1 MNELERISY
10 RAKMAS
16 RVLSTTSPKV
26 KSNVLKYA
34 AVQVKKNAQK
44 IENANKK
51 DLKIAKSKGLDDA
64 MIDRLLLDKSRIND
78 IAKSLNEIAKW
89 PDPVGKIINKTKRP
103 NGLVIQKVS
112 VPIGVLLVIY
122 ESRPNVTTDASALC
136 LKSGNSVILKC
147 GSESLNSSK
156 ALLNCLQAS
165 LEKYKLPYYSVQ
177 LLATSSR
184 KAVTD
189 LLKMDEYIDVVIP
202 RGGKSLIKAIS
213 KISKIPVL
221 KHLDGICHTYVD
233 NIPDISMVT
242 KVVLNA
248 KMRRTGI
255 CGATETL
262 LLNANNIQYTD
273 CVSILDDLIDAGCE
287 VRVDE
292 YLHKYLTNPNYA
304 FNCVFV
310 NLKKIK
316 KTTSKDWD
324 TEYLAPIISV
334 RLVTGVKAAIE
345 HINRHG
351 SKHTDAIITSN
362 KKNAELFLNSVD
374 SSIVMH
380 NTSTQF
386 ADGGEF
392 GMGAEIGISTGKL
405 HARGPVGADQLTTF
419 KYLVKGKGQLRS

>member
-1 MNELERISY
+1 MNKLQKIAELS
-10 RAKMAS
+10 KKAS
-16 RVLSTTSPKV
+16 RILSTTSPKI
-26 KSNVLKYA
+26 KSNIIKYA
-34 AVQVKKNAQK
+34 AKQIKKDVTK
-44 IENANKK
+44 IENANRK

-64 MIDRLLLDKSRIND
+64 MIDRLLLDKSRINA
-78 IAKSLNEIAKW
+78 ISKSLNEISKW
-89 PDPVGKIINKTKRP
+89 PDPVGKIINKWKRP
-103 NGLVIQKVS
+103 NGLEIQKIS

-156 ALLNCLQAS
+156 ALLTCIHAGLK
-165 LEKYKLPYYSVQ
+165 KYKLPTSCVE
-177 LLATSSR
+177 LLTSSNR
-184 KAVTD
+184 KSVSS
-189 LLKMDEYIDVVIP
+189 LLKMDDYIDVVIP

-233 NIPDISMVT
+233 DTSNLSMAR

-262 LLNANNIQYTD
+262 LLKD
-273 CVSILDDLIDAGCE
+273 DILDTDAVCIIHDLIDAGCE
-287 VRVDE
+287 VRGDE
-292 YLHKYLTNPNYA
+292 YIAKYVLDPYYN
-304 FNCVFV
+304 
-310 NLKKIK
+310 KIK
-316 KTTSKDWD
+316 KANSKDWQ
-324 TEYLAPIISV
+324 TEYLAPIISIKA
-334 RLVTGVKAAIE
+334 VKNVKEAIQ
-345 HINRHG
+345 HINQYG
-351 SKHTDAIITSN
+351 SNHTDAIITSN
-362 KKNAELFLNSVD
+362 KKNAELFLKEVD
-374 SSIVMH
+374 SAIVMH

-419 KYLVKGKGQLRS
+419 KYVVKGQGQLRS

>member
-1 MNELERISY
+1 MNKLQKITELS
-10 RAKMAS
+10 KKAS
-16 RVLSTTSPKV
+16 RILSTTSPKI

-34 AVQVKKNAQK
+34 AQQVKKNLKK

-51 DLKIAKSKGLDDA
+51 DLKIAKSKGLDNA
-64 MIDRLLLDKSRIND
+64 MIDRLLLDKSRINA
-78 IAKSLNEIAKW
+78 IAKSLYEIAKW
-89 PDPVGKIINKTKRP
+89 PDPVGKLLNKTKRP
-103 NGLVIQKVS
+103 NGLEIHKIS

-156 ALLNCLQAS
+156 ALLNCLHTS
-165 LEKYKLPYYSVQ
+165 LKKYKLPTNCIE
-177 LLATSSR
+177 LLATSNR
-184 KAVTD
+184 KAVAD
-189 LLKMDEYIDVVIP
+189 LLRMDEHIDVVIP

-221 KHLDGICHTYVD
+221 KHLDGICHTYVE
-233 NIPDISMVT
+233 NITNIKITSD
-242 KVVLNA
+242 VVLNA

-262 LLNANNIQYTD
+262 LLNKNLKTAD
-273 CVSILDDLIDAGCE
+273 ILKIVHDLFEAGCE
-287 VRVDE
+287 IRLDE
-292 YLHKYLTNPNYA
+292 YLHKTVSDPYYKK
-304 FNCVFV
+304 
-310 NLKKIK
+310 LKKAN
-316 KTTSKDWD
+316 SKDWD
-324 TEYLAPIISV
+324 TEYLAPIISIKTVKNV
-334 RLVTGVKAAIE
+334 REAIE
-345 HINRHG
+345 HINQHG
-351 SKHTDAIITSN
+351 SNHTDAIITSN
-362 KKNAELFLNSVD
+362 KRSAELFLNSVN

-419 KYLVKGKGQLRS
+419 KYVVKGKGQLRP

>member
-1 MNELERISY
+1 MNKLQKIAELS
-10 RAKMAS
+10 KKAS
-16 RVLSTTSPKV
+16 RILSTTSPKI
-26 KSNVLKYA
+26 KSNILKYA
-34 AVQVKKNAQK
+34 AKQIKKDVTK
-44 IENANKK
+44 IENANRK

-64 MIDRLLLDKSRIND
+64 MIDRLLLDKSRINA
-78 IAKSLNEIAKW
+78 ISKSLNEISKW
-89 PDPVGKIINKTKRP
+89 PDPVGKIINKWKRP
-103 NGLVIQKVS
+103 NGLEIQKIS

-156 ALLNCLQAS
+156 ALLACIHAGLK
-165 LEKYKLPYYSVQ
+165 KYKLPTSCVE
-177 LLATSSR
+177 LLASSNR
-184 KAVTD
+184 KSVSS
-189 LLKMDEYIDVVIP
+189 LLKMDDYIDVVIP

-233 NIPDISMVT
+233 DTSNLSMAR

-262 LLNANNIQYTD
+262 LLKDDIHVNDAVCI
-273 CVSILDDLIDAGCE
+273 IHDLIDAGCE
-287 VRVDE
+287 VRGDE
-292 YLHKYLTNPNYA
+292 YIAKYVLDPYYN
-304 FNCVFV
+304 
-310 NLKKIK
+310 KIK
-316 KTTSKDWD
+316 KANSKDWQ
-324 TEYLAPIISV
+324 TEYLAPIISIKA
-334 RLVTGVKAAIE
+334 VKNVKEAIQ
-345 HINRHG
+345 HINQYG
-351 SKHTDAIITSN
+351 SNHTDAIITSN
-362 KKNAELFLNSVD
+362 KKNAELFLKEVD

-419 KYLVKGKGQLRS
+419 KYVVKGQGQLRS

>member
-1 MNELERISY
+1 LNKLEKKAELS
-10 RAKMAS
+10 KKAS

-34 AVQVKKNAQK
+34 AKEIKKNTTK

-64 MIDRLLLDKSRIND
+64 MIDRLLLDKSRINA

-89 PDPVGKIINKTKRP
+89 PDPVGKIISKTKRP
-103 NGLVIQKVS
+103 NGLEIQKVS

-156 ALLNCLQAS
+156 ALLACIHES
-165 LEKYKLPYYSVQ
+165 LKKYKLPVSCVE

-184 KAVTD
+184 KAVAD
-189 LLKMDEYIDVVIP
+189 LLKMDEHIDVVVP

-213 KISKIPVL
+213 KLSKIPVL

-233 NIPDISMVT
+233 NIPNLSMVR
-242 KVVLNA
+242 KIVLNA

-262 LLNANNIQYTD
+262 LINDKIKSMNVL
-273 CVSILDDLIDAGCE
+273 SILDDLIDAGCE

-292 YLHKYLTNPNYA
+292 YLHKYCLEPYYKK
-304 FNCVFV
+304 
-310 NLKKIK
+310 LKKAD
-316 KTTSKDWD
+316 SKDWD

-334 RLVTGVKAAIE
+334 KLVKDVKEAVE
-345 HINRHG
+345 HINQHG
-351 SKHTDAIITSN
+351 SNHTDAIITSN
-362 KKNAELFLNSVD
+362 KKNAELFLNSID

-419 KYLVKGKGQLRS
+419 KYVVKGKGQLRS